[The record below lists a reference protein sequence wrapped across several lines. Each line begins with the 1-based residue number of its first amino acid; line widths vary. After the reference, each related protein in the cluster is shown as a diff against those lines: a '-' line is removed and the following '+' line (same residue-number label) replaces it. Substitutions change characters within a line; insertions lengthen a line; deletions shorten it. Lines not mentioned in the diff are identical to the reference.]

1 LTKKIQCYVIQAVI
15 DELKVKDDN
24 KGMHPASPP
33 HPPILL
39 SKDTHALD
47 EVIVHDS
54 IIAQAIELVAHKNNN
69 LDIPH
74 HKTRFFSPSYTNYSI
89 YMGPYR

>member
-1 LTKKIQCYVIQAVI
+1 MIVRVCT
-15 DELKVKDDN
+15 
-24 KGMHPASPP
+24 PP
-33 HPPILL
+33 THILF

-54 IIAQAIELVAHKNNN
+54 IIAQEIEVIAHKNNN

-74 HKTRFFSPSYTNYSI
+74 HKTRFFLLHTPAIPSK
-89 YMGPYR
+89 GPYR